1 MGKYLYIAHTMD
13 EYELPIAVADSPT
26 QLARMLGVKPDTVIS
41 AVSRQKKNCINR
53 KYKKIQLEE

>member
-1 MGKYLYIAHTMD
+1 MD

-26 QLARMLGVKPDTVIS
+26 QLARMLGVKPNTVIS

>member
-1 MGKYLYIAHTMD
+1 MD

-26 QLARMLGVKPDTVIS
+26 QLARMLGVKPDTVIGS
-41 AVSRQKKNCINR
+41 VSRQKKDGINR